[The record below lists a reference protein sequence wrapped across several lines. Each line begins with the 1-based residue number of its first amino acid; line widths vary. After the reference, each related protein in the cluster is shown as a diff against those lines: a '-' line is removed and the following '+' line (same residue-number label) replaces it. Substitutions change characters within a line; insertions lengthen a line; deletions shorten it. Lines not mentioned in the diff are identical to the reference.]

1 LYNHAVR
8 ARPSSG
14 AILAAMPDLA
24 LAATYLIT
32 WVSPQAFGASPMRY
46 LTLVMLMEF
55 ISIHSSAVLGAVV
68 YRPGPPR
75 RKALAIVGLGAFYT
89 LFVGVY
95 ALSFGE
101 WWPVV
106 AFWGLILNRLSNVML
121 GRVPDGRER
130 NLLQISWGVSVAAY
144 VGCVTLTNVLPLPQ
158 LGWAHVAG
166 AGAAIPGAGHRADE
180 PSRLLAAGFTYF
192 TIQSLWDL
200 FGERWVARRA
210 DASANITH

>member
-1 LYNHAVR
+1 VGGRAEPLAQALYNHAVR

-89 LFVGVY
+89 LFV
-95 ALSFGE
+95 AST
-101 WWPVV
+101 
-106 AFWGLILNRLSNVML
+106 R
-121 GRVPDGRER
+121 
-130 NLLQISWGVSVAAY
+130 
-144 VGCVTLTNVLPLPQ
+144 
-158 LGWAHVAG
+158 
-166 AGAAIPGAGHRADE
+166 
-180 PSRLLAAGFTYF
+180 SR
-192 TIQSLWDL
+192 
-200 FGERWVARRA
+200 
-210 DASANITH
+210 SANGGPSWPSGG